1 MEMRESID
9 GVDARR
15 GFWTAVIIGLLYL
28 ATAYANPVVGLVYSI
43 VFLAAAWG
51 IRKGNAWAAIA
62 AALILVAPVAG
73 AMFRGNFSGK
83 TSATEMISI
92 AVGVCLLL
100 FAAILLARAAWE
112 LWRGP
117 QFSMW
122 MAVLALA
129 LVGSICYRPMM
140 IPTGGMEDTLL
151 IGDQMLVNTIQRH
164 PHRGDMVLF
173 EYPIDRKNIFVKRV
187 AAVAGDRV
195 HLENKKLFVNGA
207 AVDEPYVRNKTTII
221 DYFRD
226 NFPRAPNVR
235 IYAPAEAML
244 NNNFREGDIVVPEG
258 KYFVLGD
265 NRDYSLDSRY
275 WGFIAESDIIGRP
288 VLIYASFDTPDGKA
302 ANIFTTRWNRL
313 FHVL

>member
-1 MEMRESID
+1 MPIAA
-9 GVDARR
+9 VDARR
-15 GFWTAVIIGLLYL
+15 GFWTAAVIGLLYL
-28 ATAYANPVVGLVYSI
+28 VTVYANPVVGLAYSL

-51 IRKGNAWAAIA
+51 IRKGQAWAAITA
-62 AALILVAPVAG
+62 TLILVTPVIG
-73 AMFRGNFSGK
+73 ALFRANFTRKIG
-83 TSATEMISI
+83 TTEMIST

-122 MAVLALA
+122 MVFLALA
-129 LVGSICYRPMM
+129 LVGSFCYRPL
-140 IPTGGMEDTLL
+140 ILPTGSMEDTILA
-151 IGDQMLVNTIQRH
+151 GDYMLVNTMQRN
-164 PHRGDMVLF
+164 PRRGDLVVF

-187 AAVAGDRV
+187 AAVGGDRV

-207 AVDEPYVRNKTTII
+207 AVDEAYVRNKTTII

-226 NFPRAPNVR
+226 NFPRAPTVR

-288 VLIYASFDTPDGKA
+288 SLIYASFDTTNGKP
-302 ANIFTTRWNRL
+302 ANVFSTRWSRL
-313 FHVL
+313 LSRL

>member
-1 MEMRESID
+1 MEMHRSID

-15 GFWTAVIIGLLYL
+15 GFWTAALIGLLYL
-28 ATAYANPVVGLVYSI
+28 ATAYANPVVGLAYSL

-51 IRKGNAWAAIA
+51 IRKGQAWAAIA
-62 AALILVAPVAG
+62 AALILVAPVVG
-73 AMFRGNFSGK
+73 AVFRGTFTNKIGI
-83 TSATEMISI
+83 TETIST

-100 FAAILLARAAWE
+100 LAAILLVRAAWE

-117 QFSMW
+117 QFSIW
-122 MAVLALA
+122 IAFLALA
-129 LVGSICYRPMM
+129 MAGSICYRPMM
-140 IPTGGMEDTLL
+140 IPTGGMEDSLL

-164 PHRGDMVLF
+164 PQRGDMVLF

-207 AVDEPYVRNKTTII
+207 AVDEPYALHKTTII

-235 IYAPAEAML
+235 IFAPAQAML
-244 NNNFREGDIVVPEG
+244 NDNFREGDIVVPEG

-288 VLIYASFDTPDGKA
+288 ALIYASFDTSDGKPA
-302 ANIFTTRWNRL
+302 SVFTTRWSRL
-313 FHVL
+313 LHRL